1 MTSPVAL
8 FVFNRPEPTR
18 RVLQAIAQY
27 KPATLLVVA
36 DGPRNAAEKVRC
48 DETRRVIE
56 AVDWDCR
63 VLTNFSET
71 NLGAAGGCHPVFPG
85 CLSSA
90 SNAIILEDDCL
101 PDPSFFRFCQEL
113 LIHYK
118 DDERVGL
125 ISGFNCGVAGED
137 EVSYAFSRSVSVWG
151 WAAWRRSWSRY
162 DLSMKDWPR
171 LRNTNWL
178 TDLLGTPAFTPQW
191 TNIFNRVHAGK
202 VDTWDYQW
210 VFCCLYQRMLSIVPA
225 RNLIQNIGFDA
236 DATHTTSTD
245 NPLAQIEGRLD
256 ALSSCGI
263 RPAVSPD
270 PALQTQ
276 IFELQVGSTVPPPI
290 PILPVRDVN
299 KARRVFSAAAKSA
312 RGRLRSGQ
320 SQ

>member
-1 MTSPVAL
+1 VTSPVAL
-8 FVFNRPEPTR
+8 FVFNRPETAR
-18 RVLQAIAQY
+18 RVFQVIAQY
-27 KPATLLVVA
+27 RPATLLVVA

-71 NLGAAGGCHPVFPG
+71 NLGCRRRMSSGISWVFEQ
-85 CLSSA
+85 CEQ
-90 SNAIILEDDCL
+90 AIILEDDCL
-101 PDPSFFRFCQEL
+101 PDLSFFRFCEEL

-125 ISGFNCGVAGED
+125 ISGFNCGVACED

-162 DLSMKDWPR
+162 DLTMKDWPR

-191 TNIFNRVHAGK
+191 TNIFDRVHAGK

-210 VFCCLYQRMLSIVPA
+210 VFSCLHQRMLSIVPT
-225 RNLIQNIGFDA
+225 RNLIQNIGFDL
-236 DATHTTSTD
+236 DATHTTSAD
-245 NPLAQIEGRLD
+245 NPLAQV
-256 ALSSCGI
+256 A
-263 RPAVSPD
+263 AVSMPFPLRHPTSVAPD
-270 PALQTQ
+270 PALQTR
-276 IFELQVGSTVPPPI
+276 IFEMQVGSTVPPPI
-290 PILPVRDVN
+290 PILPVRAIN

-320 SQ
+320 SR